1 MVAAT
6 VSAEQLAEAKH
17 SAEAGAVEQE
27 ALRGQVAEA
36 EANAQASEQALTALT
51 EKAALLQSALDDA
64 LAAHQHRFK
73 WLRASR
79 RELRRPKDRW
89 QPRRQSLLSAV
100 RPSQM
105 RSSRLCSH
113 RPR

>member
-17 SAEAGAVEQE
+17 SARAAEEAGAVEQE

-64 LAAHQHRFK
+64 LAAHQQ
-73 WLRASR
+73 A
-79 RELRRPKDRW
+79 
-89 QPRRQSLLSAV
+89 QV
-100 RPSQM
+100 QM
-105 RSSRLCSH
+105 A
-113 RPR
+113 